1 MNIDLIKER
10 NLVIPTYMILI
21 AKKFELN
28 LEDFLLISYFWNYKD
43 SLFDVKEIESVLKL
57 RENVVLTSFNTLLTK
72 NLISIKTF
80 KDNNG
85 KIVEVIDLDNT
96 YKEIDLIYNEKKKE
110 EEKSDIYSTFEQ
122 EFGRTISSME
132 YEIIYAWLEK
142 GFSEELILGA
152 LKEAVFNG
160 VNNLKYI
167 DRILFEWNKKGY
179 KNLSD
184 VEKDKKNER
193 ISKSKEE
200 KVLFDY
206 NWLDDN
212 EK

>member
-21 AKKFELN
+21 AKKFNLN

-57 RENVVLTSFNTLLTK
+57 SENVVLTSFNILLTK

-96 YKEIDLIYNEKKKE
+96 YKEIDLIYNEKKKA

-179 KNLSD
+179 KNLCD

-193 ISKSKEE
+193 ISKGKEE